1 VDIGAKSNSRINHTE
16 NKGVIVE
23 LSNYLSG
30 VLSKFKDRRIAGNVT
45 ELVQNIIEHKTIKLW
60 TISEDKA
67 EYERSKRLL
76 DGSLKSVL
84 DEEKT
89 SAAIREHSVGALG
102 EEGRLIVLHDPCDI
116 RKEHAEKMEKIGTV
130 RDLDGEPINGYCTFN
145 TVGVDVKGKSLYPVD
160 ITVYS
165 NGDEHYV
172 TVAEL
177 EQYKKGKLQESEDK
191 ADRERAKQIEQ
202 FIEEE
207 SHLNLPRLSCRQL
220 KQVSEA
226 FKQKN
231 EVISLCHVMDRQF
244 DGVNYFEF
252 IDQEL
257 QDEFVIRGKISRNSN
272 QVELDEQQGEM
283 VAVKL
288 KDVEFGHRQ
297 VDVIK
302 KLRIKKKV
310 YQDAK
315 CLLEWDIL
323 TLQGHDYTVVR
334 VILMDRHG
342 KPIYKQPML
351 LITNIAVNKA
361 EQARGVYGIYL
372 MRAKIEAVFKF
383 LKEVVGWEE
392 FQIRDYTAIKNII
405 ALAYFVGG
413 YFYEIGS
420 DLTKNPVIAL
430 IAQLGGGKGKVTRR
444 YFLEGLKKLLIHQTV
459 ARFIEQQEVE
469 TEIFEEM
476 LSFVT

>member
-1 VDIGAKSNSRINHTE
+1 M
-16 NKGVIVE
+16 E

-30 VLSKFKDRRIAGNVT
+30 VLSKFKDRRVVENVT
-45 ELVQNIIEHKTIKLW
+45 DLVQNIIEHKSIKLW

-89 SAAIREHSVGALG
+89 SGAIREHSVGALG
-102 EEGRLIVLHDPCDI
+102 DEGRLIVLHDPCDI

-130 RDLDGEPINGYCTFN
+130 RDLDGELINGYCSFN
-145 TVGVDVKGKSLYPVD
+145 TVGVDVKGKRLYPVD
-160 ITVYS
+160 ISVYS

-172 TVAEL
+172 TVEEL
-177 EQYKKGKLQESEDK
+177 AQYNKGELPESE
-191 ADRERAKQIEQ
+191 AEAERERAKQIEE

-207 SHLNLPRLSCRQL
+207 SYLNLPRLSCRQL

-231 EVISLCHVMDRQF
+231 EGISLCHVLDRQF

-252 IDQEL
+252 IEQEL
-257 QDEFVIRGKISRNSN
+257 QDEFVIRAKVSRNSN
-272 QVELDEQQGEM
+272 QVELDEQRGEM
-283 VAVKL
+283 VAIKL
-288 KDVEFGHRQ
+288 KDVEFRHRQ
-297 VDVIK
+297 VDVID
-302 KLRIKKKV
+302 KLRVKKKV

-315 CLLEWDIL
+315 CLLEWDTL
-323 TLQGHDYTVVR
+323 TLKGQTYNVVR

-342 KPIYKQPML
+342 QPIYKQPML
-351 LITNIAVNKA
+351 LITNIVVHKA
-361 EQARGVYGIYL
+361 AQARGVYGTYL

-392 FQIRDYTAIKNII
+392 FQVRDYTAIKNII
-405 ALAYFVGG
+405 ALAFFVGG

-430 IAQLGGGKGKVTRR
+430 LAQLGGGKGKVTRR

-459 ARFIEQQEVE
+459 ARFIEEQEVE
-469 TEIFEEM
+469 ADTFEEM

>member
-1 VDIGAKSNSRINHTE
+1 M
-16 NKGVIVE
+16 E

-30 VLSKFKDRRIAGNVT
+30 VLSKFKDRRVVENVT
-45 ELVQNIIEHKTIKLW
+45 DLVQNIIEHKSIKLW

-76 DGSLKSVL
+76 DGSLKTVL

-89 SAAIREHSVGALG
+89 SGAIREHSVGALG
-102 EEGRLIVLHDPCDI
+102 DEGRLIVLHDPCDI

-130 RDLDGEPINGYCTFN
+130 RDLDGELINGYCSFN
-145 TVGVDVKGKSLYPVD
+145 TVGVDVKGKRLYPVD
-160 ITVYS
+160 ISVYS

-172 TVAEL
+172 TVEEL
-177 EQYKKGKLQESEDK
+177 AQYNKGELPESE
-191 ADRERAKQIEQ
+191 AEAERERAKQIEE

-207 SHLNLPRLSCRQL
+207 SYLNLPRLSCRQL

-231 EVISLCHVMDRQF
+231 EGISLCHVLDRQF

-257 QDEFVIRGKISRNSN
+257 QDEFVIRAKVSRNSN
-272 QVELDEQQGEM
+272 QVELDEQRGEM
-283 VAVKL
+283 VAIKL
-288 KDVEFGHRQ
+288 KDVKFRHRQ
-297 VDVIK
+297 VDVID
-302 KLRIKKKV
+302 KLRVKKKV

-315 CLLEWDIL
+315 CLLEWDTL
-323 TLQGHDYTVVR
+323 TLKGQTYNVVR

-342 KPIYKQPML
+342 QPIYKQPML
-351 LITNIAVNKA
+351 LITNIVVHKA
-361 EQARGVYGIYL
+361 AQARGVYGTYL

-392 FQIRDYTAIKNII
+392 FQVRDYTAIKNII
-405 ALAYFVGG
+405 ALAFFVGG

-430 IAQLGGGKGKVTRR
+430 LAQLGGGKGKVTRR

-459 ARFIEQQEVE
+459 ARFIEEQEVE
-469 TEIFEEM
+469 ADTFEEM

>member
-1 VDIGAKSNSRINHTE
+1 M
-16 NKGVIVE
+16 E

-30 VLSKFKDRRIAGNVT
+30 VLSKFKDRRVVENVT
-45 ELVQNIIEHKTIKLW
+45 DLVQNIIEHKSIKLW

-89 SAAIREHSVGALG
+89 SGAIREHSVGALG
-102 EEGRLIVLHDPCDI
+102 DEGRLIVLHDPCDI

-130 RDLDGEPINGYCTFN
+130 RDLDGELINGYCSFN
-145 TVGVDVKGKSLYPVD
+145 TVGVDVKGKRLYPVD
-160 ITVYS
+160 ISVYS

-172 TVAEL
+172 TVEEL
-177 EQYKKGKLQESEDK
+177 AQYNKGELPESE
-191 ADRERAKQIEQ
+191 AEAERERAKQIEE

-207 SHLNLPRLSCRQL
+207 SYLNLPRLSCRQL

-231 EVISLCHVMDRQF
+231 EGISLCHVLDRQF

-257 QDEFVIRGKISRNSN
+257 QDEFVIRAKVSRNSN
-272 QVELDEQQGEM
+272 QVELDEQRGEM
-283 VAVKL
+283 VAIKL
-288 KDVEFGHRQ
+288 KDVKFRHRQ
-297 VDVIK
+297 VDVID
-302 KLRIKKKV
+302 KLRVKKKV

-315 CLLEWDIL
+315 CLLEWDTL
-323 TLQGHDYTVVR
+323 TLKGQTYNVVR

-342 KPIYKQPML
+342 QPIYKQPML
-351 LITNIAVNKA
+351 LITNIVVHKA
-361 EQARGVYGIYL
+361 AQARGVYGTYL

-392 FQIRDYTAIKNII
+392 FQVRDYTAIKNII
-405 ALAYFVGG
+405 ALAFFVGG

-420 DLTKNPVIAL
+420 DLTKNP
-430 IAQLGGGKGKVTRR
+430 GDGS
-444 YFLEGLKKLLIHQTV
+444 
-459 ARFIEQQEVE
+459 ARCENSRDI
-469 TEIFEEM
+469 
-476 LSFVT
+476 

>member
-1 VDIGAKSNSRINHTE
+1 M
-16 NKGVIVE
+16 E

-30 VLSKFKDRRIAGNVT
+30 VLSKFKDRRVVENVT
-45 ELVQNIIEHKTIKLW
+45 DLVQNIIEHKSIKLW

-89 SAAIREHSVGALG
+89 SGAIREHSVGALG
-102 EEGRLIVLHDPCDI
+102 DEGRLIVLHDPCDI

-130 RDLDGEPINGYCTFN
+130 RDLDGELINGYCSFN
-145 TVGVDVKGKSLYPVD
+145 TVGVDVKGKRLYPVD
-160 ITVYS
+160 ISVYS

-172 TVAEL
+172 TVEEL
-177 EQYKKGKLQESEDK
+177 AQYNKGELPESE
-191 ADRERAKQIEQ
+191 AEAERERAKQIEE

-207 SHLNLPRLSCRQL
+207 SYLNLPRLSCRQL

-231 EVISLCHVMDRQF
+231 EGISLCHVLDRQF

-257 QDEFVIRGKISRNSN
+257 QDEFVIRAKVSRNSN
-272 QVELDEQQGEM
+272 QVELDEQRGEM
-283 VAVKL
+283 VAIKL
-288 KDVEFGHRQ
+288 KDVKFRHRQ
-297 VDVIK
+297 VDVID
-302 KLRIKKKV
+302 KLRVKKKV

-315 CLLEWDIL
+315 CLLEWDTL
-323 TLQGHDYTVVR
+323 TLKGQTYNVVR

-342 KPIYKQPML
+342 QPIYKQPML
-351 LITNIAVNKA
+351 LITNIVVHKA
-361 EQARGVYGIYL
+361 AQARGVYGTYL

-392 FQIRDYTAIKNII
+392 FQVRDYTAIKNII
-405 ALAYFVGG
+405 ALAFFVGG

-430 IAQLGGGKGKVTRR
+430 LAQLGGGKGKVTRR

-459 ARFIEQQEVE
+459 ARFIEEQEVE
-469 TEIFEEM
+469 ADTFEEM

>member
-1 VDIGAKSNSRINHTE
+1 M
-16 NKGVIVE
+16 E

-30 VLSKFKDRRIAGNVT
+30 VKSNFKDSRVVENVT
-45 ELVQNIIEHKTIKLW
+45 ELVRNIIEHKSIQLW

-89 SAAIREHSVGALG
+89 SAAIRKHSVAALG
-102 EEGRLIVLHDPCDI
+102 DETRLIMLHDPCDI
-116 RKEHAEKMEKIGTV
+116 RKEHSEKLEKIGTV
-130 RDLDGEPINGYCTFN
+130 RDLEGQPIKGYCTFN
-145 TVGVDVKGKSLYPVD
+145 TVGVDVAGKNLYPVD
-160 ITVYS
+160 TSVYS

-172 TVAEL
+172 TVE
-177 EQYKKGKLQESEDK
+177 EMEKYERGKLQASDDEAE
-191 ADRERAKQIEQ
+191 RERARQIEQ
-202 FIEEE
+202 FIGEE
-207 SHLNLPRLSCRQL
+207 SQLNLPRLTCQQL
-220 KQVSEA
+220 KRVSEG

-231 EVISLCHVMDRQF
+231 EMITLCHVLDRQF
-244 DGVNYFEF
+244 DGEDYFEF

-257 QDEFVIRGKISRNSN
+257 EDEFVIRAKLSRNSN
-272 QVELDEQQGEM
+272 EVELDEETGKE

-288 KDVEFGHRQ
+288 KDVEFEYSQ
-297 VDVIK
+297 TDVIA
-302 KLRIKKKV
+302 KLSVKKKV
-310 YQDAK
+310 YQNAK
-315 CLLEWDIL
+315 CWLEWG
-323 TLQGHDYTVVR
+323 TLSLKGNDYTVVR
-334 VILMDRHG
+334 VTLIDRQG
-342 KPIYKQPML
+342 KPIYKDPML
-351 LITNIAVNKA
+351 LITNIIVNRA

-383 LKEVVGWEE
+383 LKEVLGWEE
-392 FQIRDYTAIKNII
+392 FQVRDYESIKNII

-444 YFLEGLKKLLIHQTV
+444 YFLEGLKKLLIHKCV
-459 ARFIEQQEVE
+459 ERFIDEQEVGQE
-469 TEIFEEM
+469 TLAEM
-476 LSFVT
+476 MAFVT